1 MSNSLGIKTWS
12 GFGRHGLSPQ
22 TDHDESS
29 RMEFTINLFRHLN
42 WQQPTH
48 KDIYEKKVEPGF
60 KRENKRA
67 PKNRHE
73 VREAMLKDPTFQVW
87 SHLRVYAQEHLFENA
102 RLSVDRQLDT
112 LIDKAKAKKK
122 GKTKGSLKLDP
133 GFEVPRYQKHL
144 DMHWMPGSYF
154 TEFAEKDDVAVGA
167 IYDFGGLYVLTN
179 GMLGEYNDG
188 AGHAVVRYLREKF
201 PGWTPKAVLDE
212 GCTVGHNTLPFKQAW
227 PKAEIHAIDIG
238 APTLRYAHA
247 RAEDMGYAIHFSQQN
262 AEKTEFKDNT
272 FDLVVSTMFL
282 HETSHSAV
290 YNIVKENRRILKPGG
305 IMIHVEQPPFT
316 WATSPFDAFTRD
328 WDTHNNQ
335 EPFWGRMHDM
345 DLEQVAMKGGFKK
358 QNIFQEMA
366 PLVTP
371 VPGDNY
377 NLAPAGAW
385 FIFGA
390 RK

>member
-1 MSNSLGIKTWS
+1 V
-12 GFGRHGLSPQ
+12 F
-22 TDHDESS
+22 
-29 RMEFTINLFRHLN
+29 
-42 WQQPTH
+42 
-48 KDIYEKKVEPGF
+48 
-60 KRENKRA
+60 
-67 PKNRHE
+67 
-73 VREAMLKDPTFQVW
+73 
-87 SHLRVYAQEHLFENA
+87 AQENTYWE
-102 RLSVDRQLDT
+102 RSRIVDRQLDT
-112 LIDKAKAKKK
+112 LVAKAQPKSSDR
-122 GKTKGSLKLDP
+122 GKLDLDP
-133 GFEVPRYQKHL
+133 DFKVPPYQAPF
-144 DMHWMPGSYF
+144 DMHWMPGSFF
-154 TEFAEKDDVAVGA
+154 TEFVKDDVAAGA
-167 IYDFGGLYVLTN
+167 MYDLGGLYITTHGMN
-179 GMLGEYNDG
+179 GRYNDG
-188 AGHAVVRYLREKF
+188 AAWSVIRFVKENF
-201 PGWTPKAVLDE
+201 PDFNPKRILDE

-316 WATSPFDAFTRD
+316 WAKSPFDAFTRD